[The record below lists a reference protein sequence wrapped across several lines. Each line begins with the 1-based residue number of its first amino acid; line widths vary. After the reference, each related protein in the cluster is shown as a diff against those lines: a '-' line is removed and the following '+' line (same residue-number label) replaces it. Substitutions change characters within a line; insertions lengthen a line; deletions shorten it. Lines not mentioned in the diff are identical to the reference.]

1 MGGWATL
8 AAVVLVGVVSGA
20 SAQGG
25 AQELEGWAHQD
36 SMPPSLADRGS
47 FSRSDWGDF
56 DGDRRPDAV
65 LLEGDR
71 AVVLFAPDMTFAPVA
86 IPGEHRGLCALRD
99 TAAPQHSLALSGA
112 AGVKVLSFD
121 VMTQDFVGAQVLAG
135 SFAGAREL
143 RAADLDGDGVRE
155 LLAISA
161 DRSCVLV
168 AQRAGSTWSH
178 VATRS
183 STGAARDVVAL
194 QWDSDAALELALL
207 SDQGVSV
214 WDDNGVLLSNHVATL
229 AGGAIARVQQAGQSF
244 DRLAWISAY
253 APPEIQWLRT
263 LSPNGAVESVDLGN
277 LGAYAAVGADF
288 DGDADSD
295 LLVAPRHGEALLWLE
310 NQRNP
315 GQPNG
320 VTFSIEPQAVRVF
333 EWHDAAAG
341 SAPTV
346 QDAWPAVADFDLDGD
361 FDFVIGV
368 ESTRRVLTRFGDW
381 VDEGSQRARLVS
393 AYYDTTEMEL
403 RVTVAPPEVTS
414 IAATHWI
421 VDVWRAP
428 NIDSPLA
435 AQAVE
440 TYEVAAPSGPS
451 AVLTIA
457 LDEATAV
464 FHAVYRVRVLP
475 AQRNVLGELVA
486 SGCPTQ
492 FAFAVREEAAA
503 ELEQEYGVEAVV
515 EAGAALP
522 ENTGARPK
530 VTRGQRTISFPAGSP
545 PTSSPLN

>member
-1 MGGWATL
+1 
-8 AAVVLVGVVSGA
+8 
-20 SAQGG
+20 
-25 AQELEGWAHQD
+25 
-36 SMPPSLADRGS
+36 
-47 FSRSDWGDF
+47 
-56 DGDRRPDAV
+56 
-65 LLEGDR
+65 
-71 AVVLFAPDMTFAPVA
+71 
-86 IPGEHRGLCALRD
+86 
-99 TAAPQHSLALSGA
+99 
-112 AGVKVLSFD
+112 
-121 VMTQDFVGAQVLAG
+121 
-135 SFAGAREL
+135 
-143 RAADLDGDGVRE
+143 
-155 LLAISA
+155 
-161 DRSCVLV
+161 
-168 AQRAGSTWSH
+168 
-178 VATRS
+178 
-183 STGAARDVVAL
+183 
-194 QWDSDAALELALL
+194 
-207 SDQGVSV
+207 
-214 WDDNGVLLSNHVATL
+214 
-229 AGGAIARVQQAGQSF
+229 
-244 DRLAWISAY
+244 
-253 APPEIQWLRT
+253 
-263 LSPNGAVESVDLGN
+263 
-277 LGAYAAVGADF
+277 
-288 DGDADSD
+288 
-295 LLVAPRHGEALLWLE
+295 
-310 NQRNP
+310 
-315 GQPNG
+315 
-320 VTFSIEPQAVRVF
+320 
-333 EWHDAAAG
+333 
-341 SAPTV
+341 
-346 QDAWPAVADFDLDGD
+346 
-361 FDFVIGV
+361 
-368 ESTRRVLTRFGDW
+368 
-381 VDEGSQRARLVS
+381 VS